1 MRKLSLLVF
10 LLILATITGC
20 SPGAVMGTGPF
31 VEAAPPQS
39 LALGLSGVWE
49 LESAQVVFDDPE
61 SVFTSIL
68 AGEASQVPLVNP
80 EDYPHFGDGS
90 GYFELNLSLTL
101 DIRDDGTVTEN
112 RVILMDGVLQEDVT
126 STGSWEVLEDD
137 LNGNGYVFFDFQPL
151 DGYFYTWV
159 ELQGSN
165 RQHQDW
171 DWERTQDGNDSCVY
185 TADYTRSE

>member
-1 MRKLSLLVF
+1 MRKLSLFVF

-20 SPGAVMGTGPF
+20 SPGAGMRTGSF
-31 VEAAPPQS
+31 VEAVSSQS

-49 LESAQVVFDDPE
+49 LESAQVVFDHPE

-68 AGEASQVPLVNP
+68 AGEPSEVPLVNP
-80 EDYPHFGDGS
+80 EDYSHYGDGS

-112 RVILMDGVLQEDVT
+112 RVILVDGVLREDVT

-137 LNGNGYVFFDFQPL
+137 LDGSGYVFFDFQPL

-159 ELQGSN
+159 ELLGPDSH
-165 RQHQDW
+165 HQDW

-185 TADYTRSE
+185 TADFTRSE